1 MLWLLVVHLDL
12 DCMAFFLLFFPAFWH
27 ILALLGV
34 LGVAGLLE
42 LGSTDL
48 RIFSR
53 AFLAGLCVASL
64 PRFLLALLRVL
75 GLALLAES
83 IVTLVLQNTRMFNK
97 LTIETLDHVSLYFL
111 TRTLTMNT
119 KP

>member
-1 MLWLLVVHLDL
+1 
-12 DCMAFFLLFFPAFWH
+12 MAFFLLFFPAFWH
-27 ILALLGV
+27 ILALL

-48 RIFSR
+48 RIFSLSR

-64 PRFLLALLRVL
+64 PRFLLASLRVL